1 MAGKRKLL
9 KSGALFG
16 LLLLLILSIVWWRL
30 PDVLNVV
37 VNHQIE
43 KQGFEDSSVVIRSA
57 GHNQLTI
64 QGLSFNSPGWSLEL
78 SETQIGYSLRSLLSN
93 NEVRFADIDTFSLS
107 VNPAELPSSDKPLTI
122 EVLQSI
128 PVQETRVQ
136 NGILNLEVNSGT
148 FQIHWSGSLSISD
161 PGIVTL
167 HLTGLEIKGT
177 SENGE
182 SILSLPVMKNDEL
195 LELKVASNG
204 SEASTKWQFP
214 SLNVSGKQ
222 WQITEGS
229 TSGDLQFED
238 LNLQDV
244 PLTDLPQLLER
255 LTLTAD
261 GSISS
266 TINETVFGTHSAQ
279 WITGEFKIN
288 PDESSD
294 GSRSDLSI
302 NAGIVN
308 AAGQSIEQVSL
319 QLGNRGDLD
328 QLETQGILTFLFE
341 GLEGKL
347 NFNHTTSDMLDEL
360 SLDGE
365 YTLSP
370 LPFDYSD
377 LPGRYIPGFEDMLFT
392 GEVAAT
398 GNYSLSNASAKF
410 TLADGS
416 ISIPRNKLEMTGIDG
431 TFDVASFREL
441 RSEQGNSK
449 VTIDLVKLGDL
460 NFENTQFLF
469 DLLDSKTLSL
479 TTGSTEL
486 FDGTLRLSPGTF
498 VINPTQV
505 ESSIA
510 FEQLSLK
517 AIVEGM
523 DLFDGTMEGAISG
536 HLPIRFKNGRFET
549 SAGYLE
555 LSEGIPA
562 KLNYNTK
569 GMFAP
574 KEPKKKNFL
583 SAIGDKILEKLK
595 LAPENVVEDALSDLT
610 IHELRI
616 DLLPE
621 DSPGTPA
628 RIHLAGEGVTGKTKV
643 PLILDTNINGTTDE
657 LLQFLLRIHSL
668 GTPSL

>member
-1 MAGKRKLL
+1 MAGKKRFL
-9 KSGALFG
+9 KIVAPFG
-16 LLLLLILSIVWWRL
+16 LLLLLIGSLIWWRL
-30 PDVLNVV
+30 PDVLNTV

-43 KQGFEDSSVVIRSA
+43 KRGFEDSTVVISSA
-57 GHNQLTI
+57 DHNELTI
-64 QGLSFNSPGWSLEL
+64 QNLNLSSPGWSLEL
-78 SETQIGYSLRSLLSN
+78 SEAQIGYSLPSLLSN
-93 NEVRFADIDTFSLS
+93 QEVRFADIDSLNIS
-107 VNPAELPSSDKPLTI
+107 VNPAELPSGGEPLTI
-122 EVLQSI
+122 DVLNSI
-128 PVQETRVQ
+128 PVQETRIH
-136 NGILNLEVNSGT
+136 NGILNLELNSGR
-148 FQIHWSGSLSISD
+148 FQIHWSGTLDISD
-161 PGIVTL
+161 QGFVSL
-167 HLTGLEIKGT
+167 RLTALEVNGT
-177 SENGE
+177 SENGV
-182 SILSLPVMKNDEL
+182 SILTLPAIEGDEL
-195 LELKVASNG
+195 LAFNIAMNG
-204 SEASTKWQFP
+204 SEASTTWQFP
-214 SLNVSGKQ
+214 SLNVSGNQ

-229 TSGDLQFED
+229 TSGDLRFEG
-238 LNLQDV
+238 LNLEGV
-244 PLTDLPQLLER
+244 PLTDLPQILRQLI
-255 LTLTAD
+255 LTAD

-279 WITGEFKIN
+279 WISGELEIN
-288 PDESSD
+288 PDKSSKV
-294 GSRSDLSI
+294 SRSGLSI
-302 NAGIVN
+302 HFGIVN
-308 AAGQSIEQVSL
+308 TAGQSIEQVSL
-319 QLGNRGDLD
+319 QLGNRGDLE
-328 QLETQGILTFLFE
+328 QLETQGILTFLLE
-341 GLEGKL
+341 GLEGTL
-347 NFNHTTSDMLDEL
+347 NFNHTLENLLDEPL
-360 SLDGE
+360 LDGE
-365 YTLSP
+365 YALTPLS
-370 LPFDYSD
+370 FDYSD

-392 GEVAAT
+392 GEVAAS
-398 GNYSLSNASAKF
+398 GNYGQSDASAKI

-416 ISIPRNKLEMTGIDG
+416 ISVPRNKLELTGIEG

-441 RSEQGNSK
+441 RSERGNSK
-449 VTIDLVKLGDL
+449 VTVDLVKLGDL
-460 NFENTQFLF
+460 SFENTQFLF
-469 DLLDSKTLSL
+469 DLLDSKTLTL
-479 TTGSTEL
+479 TSGSTKL

-536 HLPIRFKNGRFET
+536 HLPFRFKNGRFET

-562 KLNYNTK
+562 KLNYNTQ
-569 GMFAP
+569 GMFTP

-583 SAIGDKILEKLK
+583 SSIGDKILEKLK

-621 DSPGTPA
+621 DSPETPA